1 MLKSENLQTGRKW
14 EGNLMLP
21 LKPWPPGR
29 GMTNQGK
36 KEVSGKA
43 LNNVGVK
50 SLFLNPRNVVVV
62 LLKKFFNCM

>member
-1 MLKSENLQTGRKW
+1 
-14 EGNLMLP
+14 MLP